1 VNPLV
6 FIERDESLLNFLS
19 PALLFV
25 IGLVILSTGAIGLI
39 LINFSI
45 PVLIPDGVI
54 ATLQVNLFGQIVG
67 IIVLLI
73 FLIPL
78 FRLRTVE
85 TQKPTII
92 QTLKT
97 FGIACLALT
106 LAMLFALVL
115 WVVFTALG
123 LPVVSSYTGF
133 VLTPA
138 HLTNPWNIV
147 LLFTTVIFGAAIFEE
162 LLFRRM
168 LIPALEHRGM
178 GHLAAVIASS
188 LGFALIHIPN
198 DVINGSISFVISH
211 FITTFTLGLFLGFT
225 YVATRN
231 VLFPMII
238 HGFINAFAFSETI
251 IESLGDFNLL
261 ISFALV
267 ILVIWVIGVI
277 IGAIFLIQYLR
288 DPKPSWVNTI
298 WDKSRI
304 NILPGLVGYLI
315 VGLALVS
322 LQVGVEL
329 SISSLF
335 FPNVYLLY
343 SVLFLFYI
351 VLFFLLVLL
360 VQYTEYELQPEELQ
374 EPETRQLYDTAE
386 EVTLEPPPE

>member
-1 VNPLV
+1 MNPLV
-6 FIERDESLLNFLS
+6 LIERDESLLNFLS

-25 IGLVILSTGAIGLI
+25 IGLVLLALGAIGLI
-39 LINFSI
+39 LINFLI

-78 FRLRTVE
+78 FHIRTVE
-85 TQKPTII
+85 TQKPTIMR
-92 QTLKT
+92 TFKT
-97 FGIACLALT
+97 FGISCLAVT
-106 LAMLFALVL
+106 MAMLFALVL
-115 WVVFTALG
+115 WVFFTALG
-123 LPVVSSYTGF
+123 LPVVSSYTSF
-133 VLTPA
+133 VLTPV

-147 LLFTTVIFGAAIFEE
+147 LLFATVIFGAAIFEE

-188 LGFALIHIPN
+188 LGFALIHVPN
-198 DVINGSISFVISH
+198 DVINGSVSFVISH

-238 HGFINAFAFSETI
+238 HGFINGFAFSELI

-261 ISFALV
+261 IGFAIVL
-267 ILVIWVIGVI
+267 LAIWVIGVI
-277 IGAIFLIQYLR
+277 VGAIFLIQYLR
-288 DPKPSWVNTI
+288 DPKPSWVNTV

-304 NILPGLVGYLI
+304 NILPGLAGYLI
-315 VGLALVS
+315 VGFALVS
-322 LQVGVEL
+322 LQVGIEV
-329 SISSLF
+329 SIDAFF
-335 FPNVYLLY
+335 FPNVYLIY
-343 SVLFLFYI
+343 SALFLFYF
-351 VLFFLLVLL
+351 VFFILLILL
-360 VQYTEYELQPEELQ
+360 VQFTKYEYTPEELK
-374 EPETRQLYDTAE
+374 EPEPRPLYDTAQD
-386 EVTLEPPPE
+386 VTLEPPPE